1 METQASKE
9 WTTVCAQQDLT
20 PNAGTCVQFAEEQVA
35 IFYCLRSQS
44 LYAVA
49 NFDPIGQANV
59 ISRGMMG
66 SLKAITYVAS
76 PLYKQ
81 RFDLVTGECLD
92 SPAHALKAYAVR
104 MEDSLIQLKAANV
117 C

>member
-9 WTTVCAQQDLT
+9 WITVCTQQDLT
-20 PNAGTCVQFAEEQVA
+20 PNAGACIQFKEEQVA

-44 LYAVA
+44 LYAVG

-66 SLKAITYVAS
+66 SVQGKTYVAS

-81 RFDLVTGECLD
+81 RFDLVSGECLD
-92 SPAHALKAYAVR
+92 SPDHTLKTYAVR
-104 MEDSLIQLKAANV
+104 MEEAQIQLR
-117 C
+117 